1 MKLAQER
8 WRSRRPEGEMSTIG
22 LDVARGGSDATVLSP
37 RFGSYFAEQII
48 VPGKGTPDGGSVAA
62 LVLQHPGTARL

>member
-1 MKLAQER
+1 
-8 WRSRRPEGEMSTIG
+8 MSTIG